1 MRQTIVVAAITF
13 GLGFA
18 VAAIVRPS
26 HRAHRVDEYPVK
38 IEWLAPG
45 TDAHPLP
52 VRRTVTP
59 TQALEGDV
67 STELKSAPDGLPTHS
82 IIVTFPGGRKYTLAG
97 VDATAR

>member
-1 MRQTIVVAAITF
+1 MRQTLIIVLTF
-13 GLGFA
+13 GIGFA
-18 VAAIVRPS
+18 VAAVVRP
-26 HRAHRVDEYPVK
+26 AHRPHRTDEYPAK

-82 IIVTFPGGRKYTLAG
+82 IIVTFPSGRRYTLAG
-97 VDATAR
+97 VDATR